1 MKPVK
6 KEAVHGLK
14 LEIKKIYH
22 GVSRRDTE
30 LQFFNI
36 CDISVQIRGK
46 IKRPNSQFLFSNF
59 SVP

>member
-22 GVSRRDTE
+22 GVSRRDTRLPKQYGGQAE
-30 LQFFNI
+30 LQFL
-36 CDISVQIRGK
+36 ISVK
-46 IKRPNSQFLFSNF
+46 FPCKSM
-59 SVP
+59 VK

>member
-30 LQFFNI
+30 LQFL
-36 CDISVQIRGK
+36 ISVK
-46 IKRPNSQFLFSNF
+46 FPCKSM
-59 SVP
+59 VK